1 MKVKLIMFRGAQR
14 REFDLNAESTIIGRR
29 PECTLRV
36 PTRDV
41 SRQHCEIRV
50 SSTGVSVK
58 DLGSSN
64 GTYVNGKR
72 VAESPLAAGDKL
84 RVGPIVFLV
93 QIDGKPPA
101 VSPEDVAPAASA
113 AGAKKGPAPAE
124 LDEDDLFDLGEED
137 FDIDDPLTQLMDD
150 DDDDDDVPPRPAP
163 KPVPKAASP
172 PAPAT
177 KPAAGPAPAKPAS
190 PVKPPSGPPPKKK

>member
-41 SRQHCEIRV
+41 SRQHCEVRV
-50 SSTGVSVK
+50 SSTGLSVK

-72 VAESPLAAGDKL
+72 VAESALAAGDKL
-84 RVGPIVFLV
+84 RIGPIVFLV

-101 VSPEDVAPAASA
+101 ASPGDVAPAAAA
-113 AGAKKGPAPAE
+113 AGAKKGPAPEE
-124 LDEDDLFDLGEED
+124 LDEDDLFDLGEDD
-137 FDIDDPLTQLMDD
+137 FDLDDPLTQLMD

-163 KPVPKAASP
+163 KPVPKSASP
-172 PAPAT
+172 PAPAA
-177 KPAAGPAPAKPAS
+177 KPAAGPSPAKPAS